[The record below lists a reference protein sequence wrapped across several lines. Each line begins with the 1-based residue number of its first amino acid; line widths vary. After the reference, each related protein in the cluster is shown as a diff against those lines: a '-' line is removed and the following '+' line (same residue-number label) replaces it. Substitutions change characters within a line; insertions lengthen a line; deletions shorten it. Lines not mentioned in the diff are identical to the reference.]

1 MMLIDE
7 MRDALPLYAYPT
19 KQLIETLPD
28 IHLSKKTRLEIDNV
42 FFAGNEG
49 GIMCAVKFQ
58 DQTVGVISATNLVF
72 SDQRPIYAKI
82 NDYRRDRSIHS
93 NLNTMLSHHT
103 RLEEICHALVGAEK
117 NTKDAAVKNSGGKI
131 LSSSCAIL

>member
-82 NDYRRDRSIHS
+82 NDYRRDRINSLKSEHNVISPHS
-93 NLNTMLSHHT
+93 
-103 RLEEICHALVGAEK
+103 VGR
-117 NTKDAAVKNSGGKI
+117 NMPCPCGSGKKYKRCCGKEQRG
-131 LSSSCAIL
+131 